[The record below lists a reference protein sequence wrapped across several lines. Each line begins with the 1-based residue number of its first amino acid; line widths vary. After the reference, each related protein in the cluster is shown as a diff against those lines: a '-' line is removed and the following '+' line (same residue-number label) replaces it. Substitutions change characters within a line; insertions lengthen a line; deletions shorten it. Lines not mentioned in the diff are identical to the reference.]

1 MSNVNT
7 GEVVVKEIGGTSYV
21 LKLFP
26 TRVGLRIMQSLE
38 REGFTPDVICDTIVK
53 GCSIGSSAMSEAK
66 FDSHFK
72 GKYKEMM
79 ELFAEILKYNN
90 LFPEDGEEGNEEGS
104 EE

>member
-1 MSNVNT
+1 MS
-7 GEVVVKEIGGTSYV
+7 EVVIKEIGGISFS

-26 TRVGLRIMQSLE
+26 AMVGLNVIGRLE
-38 REGFTPDVICDTIVK
+38 REGMAGEVIGEVIVK
-53 GCSIGSSAMSEAK
+53 GASRGSVAITEKS
-66 FDSHFK
+66 FDSLFA

-90 LFPEDGEEGNEEGS
+90 LFPEAEGEEGNEEGS

>member
-1 MSNVNT
+1 MS
-7 GEVVVKEIGGTSYV
+7 EVVIKEIGDSSYV

-26 TRVGLRIMQSLE
+26 TMVGMRIMQSLE
-38 REGFTPDVICDTIVK
+38 REGFSPETIRECVVK
-53 GCSIGSSAMSEAK
+53 GCSIGSVGMTEAK
-66 FDSHFK
+66 FDTHFR

-90 LFPEDGEEGNEEGS
+90 LFPEEGEEGNEEGS

>member
-1 MSNVNT
+1 MS
-7 GEVVVKEIGGTSYV
+7 EVVVKEIGGTGYV

-26 TRVGLRIMQSLE
+26 TMVGMRIMQSLE
-38 REGFTPDVICDTIVK
+38 REGFSPETIRECVVK
-53 GCSIGSSAMSEAK
+53 GCSIGSTGMTEAK
-66 FDSHFK
+66 FDTHFR
-72 GKYKEMM
+72 GKYKDMM